1 MHEGTT
7 PLPQAF
13 LDALRVQLG
22 EAELAAYL
30 RAMEQPHTRG
40 LRVNLLRWP
49 DGVLPCAVDGVGEAI
64 PWAAGAY
71 WVTGEARPGLD
82 PLHEG
87 GAYYLQEPSAM
98 TAAALLAP
106 LPGER
111 VLDLCA
117 APGGKS
123 TQLAAMLGGE
133 GLLICNEII
142 PSRAQILSRNIER
155 MGVRNAMVTSVA
167 PDALARELPGF
178 FDRIL
183 VDAPCSGEGMFRRQ
197 EEARAEWTPDA
208 PAMCAQRQMDIL
220 HQAVKMLRPGGTMV
234 YSTCTFNPVENEGV
248 LERLLGA
255 YPALRLQPF
264 ALPGLDA
271 APQGYMHLYPHRMR
285 GEGHFISLLSLR
297 ADAPQERPSVP
308 EIREDAQARKAWEAF
323 APEVLSR
330 RARFSCILQT
340 GDALYAV
347 PAGAP
352 QLRGVRV
359 LRAGLCLGHVKGK
372 RIEPDHALA
381 MALRGEEAARTAPFT
396 REQALMYQHGEA
408 ISAPEGAVKG
418 YALATLHGCPLGW
431 VKCADGLYKNHY
443 PKGLRR

>member
-82 PLHEG
+82 QLHEG

-106 LPGER
+106 LSGER

-155 MGVRNAMVTSVA
+155 MGVRNAMVTSAA

-234 YSTCTFNPVENEGV
+234 YST
-248 LERLLGA
+248 
-255 YPALRLQPF
+255 
-264 ALPGLDA
+264 
-271 APQGYMHLYPHRMR
+271 
-285 GEGHFISLLSLR
+285 
-297 ADAPQERPSVP
+297 
-308 EIREDAQARKAWEAF
+308 
-323 APEVLSR
+323 
-330 RARFSCILQT
+330 
-340 GDALYAV
+340 
-347 PAGAP
+347 
-352 QLRGVRV
+352 
-359 LRAGLCLGHVKGK
+359 
-372 RIEPDHALA
+372 
-381 MALRGEEAARTAPFT
+381 
-396 REQALMYQHGEA
+396 
-408 ISAPEGAVKG
+408 
-418 YALATLHGCPLGW
+418 
-431 VKCADGLYKNHY
+431 
-443 PKGLRR
+443 